1 MSQRSGVVHSGLA
14 LCAIG
19 LVLIGACSDPD
30 RSAGHFCAELQAE
43 LPALT
48 TPPSTPKEVDR
59 LVARFKRLNRL
70 TPLAIEEQW
79 QILTDLVDKAADVT
93 LDDPASRQELADA
106 AYKAERPT
114 RELTSWVEATCG
126 YLMPDVIGIEGTRSP

>member
-1 MSQRSGVVHSGLA
+1 MIQRFGVVRSGLA
-14 LCAIG
+14 LCAFG
-19 LVLIGACSDPD
+19 LVIIGACSDPD

-48 TPPSTPKEVDR
+48 TAPSTPKEVDR
-59 LVARFKRLNRL
+59 LVARFKRLNRM

-93 LDDPASRQELADA
+93 LDDPTSRQELADA

-126 YLMPDVIGIEGTRSP
+126 YLMPDVIGIEGARSP